1 MTRKPFCCS
10 YNGTEIIVPLTTEEA
25 RALFAHVLSHQVEL
39 PDSSATSEQLPQPQ
53 AAKIPAPTAPATPDL
68 FTTDGEEPELHHT
81 APTISWADYVTKAI
95 GVIRDFFGDGTE
107 FEIADVTKRIPFKP
121 EGTSR
126 PGRRLKTNA
135 TFTELCEY
143 LGAPKS
149 RGHHR
154 WRVRPEKTHL
164 LKVQA

>member
-10 YNGTEIIVPLTTEEA
+10 YNGTEITVPLTVEEA
-25 RALFAHVLSHQVEL
+25 QAFFAQILSHQAEL
-39 PDSSATSEQLPQPQ
+39 PEPSVASQQAPQHHAPKQ
-53 AAKIPAPTAPATPDL
+53 PAPSAPAAPDL
-68 FTTDGEEPELHHT
+68 FTADEEPEQHPT
-81 APTISWADYVTKAI
+81 APTISWPDYVTKAI
-95 GVIRDFFGDGTE
+95 GVIRDFYGDGTE

-121 EGTSR
+121 EGNSR

-135 TFTELCEY
+135 TFIELCEY
-143 LGAPKS
+143 LGTPKS

-154 WRVRPEKTHL
+154 WRVRHDKTHL

>member
-1 MTRKPFCCS
+1 MTRKPFRCS
-10 YNGTEIIVPLTTEEA
+10 YNSTEITVPMTAEEA
-25 RALFAHVLSHQVEL
+25 QALFAQILSHQAEL
-39 PDSSATSEQLPQPQ
+39 PEPSATSEQGPQPQ
-53 AAKIPAPTAPATPDL
+53 APKPPAPSDPAEPDL
-68 FTTDGEEPELHHT
+68 FTADDEEPEQHPG

-107 FEIADVTKRIPFKP
+107 FEIADITKRIPFKP

-149 RGHHR
+149 RSHHR

>member
-10 YNGTEIIVPLTTEEA
+10 YNGTEITVPLTAEEA
-25 RALFAHVLSHQVEL
+25 QVLFAQILSHQAEL
-39 PDSSATSEQLPQPQ
+39 PESSVASQQAPQPQ
-53 AAKIPAPTAPATPDL
+53 APKPTAPSAPAAPDL
-68 FTTDGEEPELHHT
+68 FTADDEEPEQHPT
-81 APTISWADYVTKAI
+81 APTISWADYVTEAI
-95 GVIRDFFGDGTE
+95 GVIRDFYGDGTE
-107 FEIADVTKRIPFKP
+107 FEIADVTKRIPFKL